1 VSRQSD
7 EQVWLPFDDFL
18 ASGARAPEGTESGAA
33 LETAP
38 NPAGGSAPA
47 SGPAPAEQLE
57 QPAPSFPEPGYA
69 PTGLAQGKGSPAA
82 TDAATDPVT
91 DPTPTPGA
99 RGAPD
104 ARPTPRILAVGEVTR
119 IIRDAIRDAPRLR
132 DVWVEGEVGQVSI
145 SSAGHAYFTL
155 KDEKAQLRCMIFRDD
170 RLAIPFEP
178 RTGLR
183 LVAHGRLD
191 VFEPQG
197 TYQLYVDALQPAG
210 FGDLALQF
218 EALKARLAAEGLF
231 DASRKRPLP
240 PQPRTIGI
248 ATSLSGAVLHDI
260 TKVLARRW
268 PLVRVVV
275 SSCQVQGP
283 GAAESIV
290 AALRRLGRWTD
301 RETGRATDV
310 IILARGGGSL
320 EDLWAFNEE
329 PVVRAVAAHPCPVVV
344 GVGHET
350 DVTLAEFAA
359 DVRAA
364 TPSVAAELVVPSRAD
379 ELARLRTVQ
388 TRLGAAIQRSVAVPR
403 RQLDAERRALD
414 GFRPS
419 AYLAAERERV
429 GLLLDRATRAIDG
442 RLEVD
447 RSRLNRLDDRL
458 PLLLQGR
465 LARARTDVRQS
476 RATLDALSPFATL
489 ERGYA
494 IVRTPGGAIARE
506 ASTQH
511 PGDPLEVR
519 LARGALD
526 VRVERVRDS
535 GP

>member
-1 VSRQSD
+1 MSRQTE
-7 EQVWLPFDDFL
+7 EQAWLPFEEFL
-18 ASGARAPEGTESGAA
+18 ASGARAPEGAA
-33 LETAP
+33 
-38 NPAGGSAPA
+38 GSAA
-47 SGPAPAEQLE
+47 GSAAR
-57 QPAPSFPEPGYA
+57 AA
-69 PTGLAQGKGSPAA
+69 GSPL
-82 TDAATDPVT
+82 
-91 DPTPTPGA
+91 
-99 RGAPD
+99 D
-104 ARPTPRILAVGEVTR
+104 ARTSPRILAVGEVTR
-119 IIRDAIRDAPRLR
+119 IIRDAIRDAPPLR

-155 KDEKAQLRCMIFRDD
+155 KDDKAQLRCMIFRDD
-170 RLAIPFEP
+170 RLAIPFEA

-231 DASRKRPLP
+231 DAGRKRSLPL
-240 PQPRTIGI
+240 QPRTIGI
-248 ATSLSGAVLHDI
+248 VTSLSGAVLQDVR
-260 TKVLARRW
+260 KVLARRW
-268 PLVRVVV
+268 PLVTVVV
-275 SSCQVQGP
+275 SACQVQGP
-283 GAAESIV
+283 GAAASIV
-290 AALRRLGRWTD
+290 AALRRIGRWTD
-301 RETGRATDV
+301 GETGRATDV

-388 TRLGAAIQRSVAVPR
+388 ARLGAAIVRSVAVPR
-403 RQLDAERRALD
+403 RQLEAERRALE

-419 AYLAAERERV
+419 AYLAAERERI
-429 GLLLDRATRAIDG
+429 GLLLDRATRAVDARLDVDRG
-442 RLEVD
+442 RL
-447 RSRLNRLDDRL
+447 SRLDDRL

-465 LARARTDVRQS
+465 LARARTDLGRS
-476 RATLDALSPFATL
+476 RATLNALSPFATL

-494 IVRTPGGAIARE
+494 IARTPDGMIVRDA
-506 ASTQH
+506 TQRR

-519 LARGALD
+519 LARGRLD
-526 VRVERVRDS
+526 VVVERVRDS